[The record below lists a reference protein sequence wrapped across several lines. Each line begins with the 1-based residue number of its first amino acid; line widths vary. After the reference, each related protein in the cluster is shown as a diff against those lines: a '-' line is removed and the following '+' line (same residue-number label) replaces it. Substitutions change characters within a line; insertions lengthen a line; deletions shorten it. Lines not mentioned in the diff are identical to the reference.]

1 MIDPLHYRVN
11 RKTIFFEGLLTVKNH
26 NIPDISIFS
35 MVRKRDI
42 FFILVHMVNVQ
53 KCIYLIFEKK
63 SYNYLIILSNLILE
77 KVFLSGRPEENR
89 YVILRDQL

>member
-1 MIDPLHYRVN
+1 
-11 RKTIFFEGLLTVKNH
+11 
-26 NIPDISIFS
+26 

-42 FFILVHMVNVQ
+42 CIFILVHMVNVQ
-53 KCIYLIFEKK
+53 NCIYVIFEKK